1 MKIIPIYKNKI
12 LSLPNEIISQK
23 LSTATKEELQV
34 LLAVFSEPE
43 FDADDLASRLEMT
56 GNVFNRALESWRD
69 CGALQIE
76 GSADASKAVNKESGG
91 KIQKKAVT
99 STVSRYTS
107 NELAAVVEKR
117 DGCTEL
123 LDSCQQILGKIFNAA
138 ETSIIIG
145 MIEQLSLSHEFILRL
160 CTHAAEMQKKS
171 VRYIEKMAIDF
182 YDRDIT
188 TYSALEEELLKIKD
202 MASFESFIR
211 NLFGTGKRA
220 LIKKEKDFLTAWN
233 EKYHFSRDMIQK
245 AYEITVS
252 KTNDSSMSYAN
263 AILENWYA
271 AGYKTVEDVDA
282 AENERNKPA
291 VQNGSSFATDDFYE
305 AALKRSYENEINK
318 S

>member
-34 LLAVFSEPE
+34 LLAVFTEPE

-56 GNVFNRALESWRD
+56 VNVFNRALESWRD
-69 CGALQIE
+69 CGVLQIE
-76 GSADASKAVNKESGG
+76 GSADASKAVNKESTG
-91 KIQKKAVT
+91 KIQKKAVA

-138 ETSIIIG
+138 ETSIIVG

-282 AENERNKPA
+282 AENERNKTA
-291 VQNGSSFATDDFYE
+291 VQNTSSFATDDFYE